1 VLRQATVGFNH
12 QGRRQAMAQ
21 AIAHVLIHEWIHVAT
36 QSSSHSAHGIERASL
51 SVRELIAS
59 PPQARLRAANN

>member
-1 VLRQATVGFNH
+1 
-12 QGRRQAMAQ
+12 MAH

-36 QSSSHSAHGIERASL
+36 QSSSHSAHGITRASL

-59 PPQARLRAANN
+59 PQQDRLRSSNN